1 MSPYRNKIQKIGS
14 LLNFHDLKKN
24 FSIPTL
30 NRQLLVWMFIVIQK
44 RNFRKLLR
52 KHDSHKTFGAV
63 LEKQSLQK
71 TLKVTR
77 LLFGFLLFCHLY

>member
-1 MSPYRNKIQKIGS
+1 M
-14 LLNFHDLKKN
+14 NFHDLKRY

-30 NRQLLVWMFIVIQK
+30 NRQLLAWMFIVIPK

-63 LEKQSLQK
+63 QEKQSLQK

-77 LLFGFLLFCHLY
+77 LRFGLFIILSFVLIAFAHILNFS